1 MRDIVSPDIFTLR
14 PPSRLEA
21 LFYRELLAP
30 IQEFTAARLHDP
42 DGRQATHQLAQR
54 FKKDIARYG
63 YVLTEWGAMLQVE
76 PDILDVELPPASKAR
91 VDLDMQILHRLT
103 SK

>member
-1 MRDIVSPDIFTLR
+1 MSPDIFTLR
-14 PPSRLEA
+14 PPHRLEA

-30 IQEFTAARLHDP
+30 IHEFTTARLQDP
-42 DGRQATHQLAQR
+42 SGMHAAHLLGQR

-63 YVLTEWGAMLQVE
+63 YVLTAWGAMLKVE
-76 PDILDVELPPASKAR
+76 SDILDVELQPAVQAL
-91 VDLDMQILHRLT
+91 VDLDMQIFQRLT

>member
-1 MRDIVSPDIFTLR
+1 MSPDIFTLR
-14 PPSRLEA
+14 PPSPLEA

-30 IQEFTAARLHDP
+30 IQEFTAARLDDP
-42 DGRQATHQLAQR
+42 DGRHAANLLAQR

-63 YVLTEWGAMLQVE
+63 YVQTEWGAMLQVE
-76 PDILDVELPPASKAR
+76 PDILDVEFPPDLKAR
-91 VDLDMQILHRLT
+91 VDLDMQILRRLT

>member
-1 MRDIVSPDIFTLR
+1 MSPDIFNLR
-14 PPSRLEA
+14 PPYRLEA
-21 LFYRELLAP
+21 IFYQELLAP
-30 IQEFTAARLHDP
+30 IAAFTSARLD
-42 DGRQATHQLAQR
+42 DQGGLRAAQLLAQR

-63 YVLTEWGAMLQVE
+63 YVLTAWGAMLQVE
-76 PDILDVELPPASKAR
+76 PDILDMEIHPALKAS